1 MQPTRV
7 QDAATLRSGEDSV
20 FESDDSSVTSSLI
33 SSSSFDHTSTFAML
47 QPIPGATSNSIEYDP
62 SQVHPEWGAG
72 YEPDPNG
79 FNDNTFAFNFTSLT
93 FSKGSPT
100 DMMKTIAA
108 AAGQGWDLFA
118 NAPDPDSSRIIINDP
133 GQGNDLLIGNG
144 LQLVVGATLRDLLK
158 KNGID
163 ITNSATRKLIKGQS
177 WGKKFLS
184 QLDNLISA
192 QNGPGHMIVWNK
204 TGVMVS
210 AGDNKATMEV
220 GAGNKLYVG
229 DTNSS
234 GYDAFGTGNLQLGYN
249 EKSVTGSAALT
260 LDEGSYLSV
269 NGFLGGAADKSYAG
283 QSIGSG
289 MEDQRTGA
297 VSTQNHV
304 KMDVDGNWGLV
315 GDIRPDKPAN
325 LTRVGNNNK
334 INVGGT
340 LGVYMLA
347 SMTIGSG
354 TEISVGS
361 NGWAHTGSGVFVG
374 SGGYMSTGLGNRFTI
389 AGGMGAGYMDLSASG
404 KAAQLIIGDKNVI
417 HLTNR
422 NAGIFAAE
430 AGAFVSAG
438 DHLTL
443 TGAEISVGYGQNSMD
458 RIIDG
463 DSKYRTAHMSI
474 GNDANISLGY
484 ENLYPMANAPSFAE
498 DGVIRLDASNSLLQ
512 FGTGLALE
520 ANIISLGHYLK
531 DTSNSNFIDSDGS
544 ALAEFRV
551 GSNNSVVIG
560 SGANISLGSG
570 IVINENQGYVDLQGG
585 VLNAGYIRMGRYY
598 IENLEVPINGS
609 SYIYQDNSS
618 ASIHIGDGYQ
628 VSLTQDITIDG
639 SFDRLNIGDHVG
651 IQGSGMYLG
660 DFRGIGSE
668 TNHPTSGS
676 LISAGN
682 LTSMIIKGDINL
694 NGVSNTVMLGSQSL
708 LETTDGN
715 LNIDGINQL
724 LTIGNGGI
732 LSAAKTLLQNGSK
745 SIISVGNEGRIVASA
760 IQLIGNGET
769 FTIGDNAGI
778 SADRIIIGYRGGSL
792 TIGKNVDFDVHNFDV
807 NVSRTVT
814 LGDGATGYIGDTT
827 TVDKTVF
834 NTGNANNLEFGNI
847 SLGDNNKFNV
857 SGSIKGA
864 GISLGSN
871 TSFTAATSASVNL
884 GSGNVTLSGTG
895 NNFTLNNN
903 VTFTAGTVVADLNM
917 NNFTLGL
924 NDIYDVKKWNL
935 SNSSS
940 LAKTFTVGNG
950 ATGNFG
956 NVNLLGENVT
966 FNTGKANNLEFGNIS
981 LGDNNK
987 FNVSGSITGTGI
999 SLGSNTSFTAV
1010 TNASVNFGSGNVM
1023 LSGTGNNFI
1032 LNNNVAF
1039 TAGTVVADL
1048 NTNDF
1053 TLGSNDI
1060 YDVKGW
1066 NLSNSSSLAKT
1077 FAVADGATGNFG
1089 DVNLSGNIT
1098 FNTGNMRNLTFGNV
1112 TLSGAGNN
1120 FILNNNVAF
1129 TAGTV
1134 VADLNT
1140 NDFTLGSNDIY
1151 DVKGWNLSNS
1161 SSLAKTFAVA
1171 DGATGNF
1178 GDVNLS
1184 GNITFNTGNM
1194 RNLTFGNVT
1203 LSGAGNNFILNNNV
1217 AFTAG
1222 TVVADLNTNDFTL
1235 GSNDIYDVKGWNLS
1249 NSSSLAKTFAV
1260 ADGATGNF
1268 GDVNLTGMV
1277 NFSTG
1282 LANNLTLDT
1291 VMLNKNASI
1300 NLDGTYVTVHN
1311 LNMSNGGVA
1320 NLNYN
1325 SAESNVVSLSN
1336 VTLSGNGRIKI
1347 AQNSEVDIG
1356 SLTMDGVNPGV
1367 IELDNDAVLNIR
1379 SINATNVGTDMP
1391 TIIIHNGARVI
1402 VNGQQI
1408 TRSSSSND
1416 LIADFNNEANG
1427 VYEYHGSIEDVD
1439 GHLVIKN
1446 FKLDDHLLFENDT
1459 GSSDVNTFYTCY
1471 KDGIL
1476 SIIHNDGKTSKTIA
1490 SFRYDAGDSNQAL
1503 PNVNI
1508 VRGSDGNSYFDI
1520 TKCFLLGTNI
1530 LTSKGEKSVES
1541 LSVGDE
1547 VVAICNNGR
1556 INRKIVWIG
1565 KTDISVD
1572 QGKNRNDLYPVCI
1585 KAHAF
1590 GLNKPH
1596 RDLYLTPEHTVY
1608 IDGGLIP
1615 VRMLVN
1621 GRSIVI
1627 DKSRDKFQI
1636 YHVETEQHSILL
1648 SENLMTESY
1657 LNTDDKYLFD
1667 NDIVN
1672 FGLEFN
1678 EHAGHKSWE
1687 NDAAA
1692 PLTVSRS
1699 KVEPIWNRL
1708 DRRATQLGYKPI
1720 IKRAITRNPD
1730 LCLITDK
1737 GKKIKPVHFKDNI
1750 YSFFIPDGTYVVAM
1764 NSKTSLPS
1772 DVIGPFIDDRRT
1784 LGVLVS
1790 KISVISNRTL
1800 IMFPTDIS
1808 ELSGWHSIE
1817 PDRTDRW
1824 TMGLAQ
1830 LPIEITRFGTGK
1842 KLIRVELTDTASYFV
1857 EDDINEMMKL
1867 A

>member
-33 SSSSFDHTSTFAML
+33 SSSGFDHTSTFAML

-93 FSKGSPT
+93 FSKKSPT

-210 AGDNKATMEV
+210 AGNNKATMEV

-325 LTRVGNNNK
+325 WTRVGNNNK

-347 SMTIGSG
+347 SMTIGSD

-404 KAAQLIIGDKNVI
+404 KAAQLIIGDDNVI

-458 RIIDG
+458 RIIDE
-463 DSKYRTAHMSI
+463 DSKYRTAYMSI

-531 DTSNSNFIDSDGS
+531 DTSNSNFIDSDGN

-682 LTSMIIKGDINL
+682 LTSMTIRGDINL
-694 NGVSNTVMLGSQSL
+694 NGSANSVMLGSQSL

-724 LTIGNGGI
+724 LTIGSGGI

-745 SIISVGNEGRIVASA
+745 SIISVGNEGRIVASTV
-760 IQLIGNGET
+760 QLIGNGET

-871 TSFTAATSASVNL
+871 TSFTAVTSASVNL

-940 LAKTFTVGNG
+940 LAKTFAVADG

-956 NVNLLGENVT
+956 DVNLSGNIT
-966 FNTGKANNLEFGNIS
+966 FNTGNMRNLTFGN
-981 LGDNNK
+981 
-987 FNVSGSITGTGI
+987 
-999 SLGSNTSFTAV
+999 V
-1010 TNASVNFGSGNVM
+1010 T
-1023 LSGTGNNFI
+1023 LSGAGNNFI

-1039 TAGTVVADL
+1039 TAGTVTADL

-1134 VADLNT
+1134 T
-1140 NDFTLGSNDIY
+1140 
-1151 DVKGWNLSNS
+1151 
-1161 SSLAKTFAVA
+1161 
-1171 DGATGNF
+1171 
-1178 GDVNLS
+1178 
-1184 GNITFNTGNM
+1184 
-1194 RNLTFGNVT
+1194 
-1203 LSGAGNNFILNNNV
+1203 
-1217 AFTAG
+1217 
-1222 TVVADLNTNDFTL
+1222 ADLNTNDFTL

-1282 LANNLTLDT
+1282 LANNLILDT
-1291 VMLNKNASI
+1291 VMLNKNSSI

-1311 LNMSNGGVA
+1311 LDMSNGGVA

-1336 VTLSGNGRIKI
+1336 VILSGNGRIKI

-1408 TRSSSSND
+1408 TRSSSLND

-1459 GSSDVNTFYTCY
+1459 GSSDVNTFYTSY

-1572 QGKNRNDLYPVCI
+1572 QGKNRYDLYPVCI

-1692 PLTVSRS
+1692 PLTVSRG

-1708 DRRATQLGYKPI
+1708 DRRATQLGYKPV

-1808 ELSGWHSIE
+1808 ELSGWHGIE

-1842 KLIRVELTDTASYFV
+1842 KLIRIELADTASYFV
-1857 EDDINEMMKL
+1857 EDDISEMMKL

>member
-33 SSSSFDHTSTFAML
+33 SSSGFDHTSTFAML

-93 FSKGSPT
+93 FSKKSPT

-210 AGDNKATMEV
+210 AGNNKATMEV

-325 LTRVGNNNK
+325 WTRVGNNNK

-347 SMTIGSG
+347 SMTIGSD

-404 KAAQLIIGDKNVI
+404 KAAQLIIGDDNVI

-458 RIIDG
+458 RIIDE
-463 DSKYRTAHMSI
+463 DSKYRTAYMSI

-531 DTSNSNFIDSDGS
+531 DTSNSNFIDSDGN

-682 LTSMIIKGDINL
+682 LTSMTIRGDINL
-694 NGVSNTVMLGSQSL
+694 NGSANSVMLGSQSL

-724 LTIGNGGI
+724 LTIGSGGI

-745 SIISVGNEGRIVASA
+745 SIISVGNEGRIVASTV
-760 IQLIGNGET
+760 QLIGNGET

-871 TSFTAATSASVNL
+871 TSFTAVTSASVNL

-940 LAKTFTVGNG
+940 LAKTFAVADG

-956 NVNLLGENVT
+956 DVNLSGNIT
-966 FNTGKANNLEFGNIS
+966 FNTGNMRNLTFGN
-981 LGDNNK
+981 
-987 FNVSGSITGTGI
+987 
-999 SLGSNTSFTAV
+999 V
-1010 TNASVNFGSGNVM
+1010 T

-1039 TAGTVVADL
+1039 TAGTVTADL

-1112 TLSGAGNN
+1112 TLSGTGNN

-1134 VADLNT
+1134 T
-1140 NDFTLGSNDIY
+1140 
-1151 DVKGWNLSNS
+1151 
-1161 SSLAKTFAVA
+1161 
-1171 DGATGNF
+1171 
-1178 GDVNLS
+1178 
-1184 GNITFNTGNM
+1184 
-1194 RNLTFGNVT
+1194 
-1203 LSGAGNNFILNNNV
+1203 
-1217 AFTAG
+1217 
-1222 TVVADLNTNDFTL
+1222 ADLNTNDFTL

-1282 LANNLTLDT
+1282 LANNLILDT
-1291 VMLNKNASI
+1291 VMLNKNSSI

-1311 LNMSNGGVA
+1311 LDMSNGGVA

-1336 VTLSGNGRIKI
+1336 VILSGNGRIKI

-1408 TRSSSSND
+1408 TRSSSLND

-1459 GSSDVNTFYTCY
+1459 GSSDVNTFYTSY

-1572 QGKNRNDLYPVCI
+1572 QGKNRYDLYPVCI

-1692 PLTVSRS
+1692 PLTVSRG

-1708 DRRATQLGYKPI
+1708 DRRATQLGYKPV

-1808 ELSGWHSIE
+1808 ELSGWHGIE

-1842 KLIRVELTDTASYFV
+1842 KLIRIELADTASYFV
-1857 EDDINEMMKL
+1857 EDDISEMMKL

>member
-33 SSSSFDHTSTFAML
+33 SSSGFDHTSTFAML

-62 SQVHPEWGAG
+62 SQAHPEWGSG

-93 FSKGSPT
+93 FSKKSPT

-118 NAPDPDSSRIIINDP
+118 NAPDPDSSRIVINDP

-158 KNGID
+158 KNGIN

-210 AGDNKATMEV
+210 AGNNKATMEV

-325 LTRVGNNNK
+325 WTRVGNNNK

-347 SMTIGSG
+347 SMTIGSD

-374 SGGYMSTGLGNRFTI
+374 SGGYMSTGWRNRFTI

-404 KAAQLIIGDKNVI
+404 KAAQLIIGDDNVI

-438 DHLTL
+438 DHLSL

-651 IQGSGMYLG
+651 IQGNGMYLG

-682 LTSMIIKGDINL
+682 LTSMTISGDINL
-694 NGVSNTVMLGSQSL
+694 NGSANSVMLGSQSL
-708 LETTDGN
+708 LETTEGN

-1039 TAGTVVADL
+1039 TAGTVTADL

-1089 DVNLSGNIT
+1089 DVNLSGNIM

-1134 VADLNT
+1134 TADLNA

-1184 GNITFNTGNM
+1184 
-1194 RNLTFGNVT
+1194 
-1203 LSGAGNNFILNNNV
+1203 
-1217 AFTAG
+1217 
-1222 TVVADLNTNDFTL
+1222 
-1235 GSNDIYDVKGWNLS
+1235 
-1249 NSSSLAKTFAV
+1249 
-1260 ADGATGNF
+1260 
-1268 GDVNLTGMV
+1268 GMV

-1356 SLTMDGVNPGV
+1356 SLTMDGINPGV

-1459 GSSDVNTFYTCY
+1459 GSSDVNTFYTSY
-1471 KDGIL
+1471 KEGIL

-1530 LTSKGEKSVES
+1530 LTSKGEKPVES

-1572 QGKNRNDLYPVCI
+1572 QGKNRYDLYPVCI

-1627 DKSRDKFQI
+1627 DKSWDKFQI

-1692 PLTVSRS
+1692 PLTVSRG

-1708 DRRATQLGYKPI
+1708 DRRATQLGYKPV

-1808 ELSGWHSIE
+1808 ELSGWHGIE

-1842 KLIRVELTDTASYFV
+1842 KLIRIELADTASYFV
-1857 EDDINEMMKL
+1857 EDDISEMMKL

>member
-33 SSSSFDHTSTFAML
+33 SSSGFDHTSTFAML
-47 QPIPGATSNSIEYDP
+47 QPIPGATSNSIKYDP
-62 SQVHPEWGAG
+62 SQAHPEWGAG

-93 FSKGSPT
+93 FSKRSPT
-100 DMMKTIAA
+100 DMMSTIAA

-210 AGDNKATMEV
+210 AGNNKATMEV

-325 LTRVGNNNK
+325 WTRVGNNNK

-347 SMTIGSG
+347 SMTIGSD

-374 SGGYMSTGLGNRFTI
+374 SGGYMSTGLRNRFTI

-404 KAAQLIIGDKNVI
+404 KAAQLIIGDDNVI

-438 DHLTL
+438 DHLSL

-463 DSKYRTAHMSI
+463 DSKYRTAYMSI

-639 SFDRLNIGDHVG
+639 SFDRLNIGDNVG
-651 IQGSGMYLG
+651 IQGNGMYLG
-660 DFRGIGSE
+660 DFRGIASE

-694 NGVSNTVMLGSQSL
+694 NGSANSVMLGSQSL
-708 LETTDGN
+708 LETTEGN

-1039 TAGTVVADL
+1039 TAGTV
-1048 NTNDF
+1048 T
-1053 TLGSNDI
+1053 
-1060 YDVKGW
+1060 
-1066 NLSNSSSLAKT
+1066 
-1077 FAVADGATGNFG
+1077 
-1089 DVNLSGNIT
+1089 
-1098 FNTGNMRNLTFGNV
+1098 
-1112 TLSGAGNN
+1112 
-1120 FILNNNVAF
+1120 
-1129 TAGTV
+1129 
-1134 VADLNT
+1134 
-1140 NDFTLGSNDIY
+1140 
-1151 DVKGWNLSNS
+1151 
-1161 SSLAKTFAVA
+1161 
-1171 DGATGNF
+1171 
-1178 GDVNLS
+1178 
-1184 GNITFNTGNM
+1184 
-1194 RNLTFGNVT
+1194 
-1203 LSGAGNNFILNNNV
+1203 
-1217 AFTAG
+1217 
-1222 TVVADLNTNDFTL
+1222 ADLNTNDFTL

-1268 GDVNLTGMV
+1268 GDVNLTGTV

-1311 LNMSNGGVA
+1311 LDMSNGGVA

-1325 SAESNVVSLSN
+1325 SAESNVVSLSH
-1336 VTLSGNGRIKI
+1336 VILSGNGRIKI

-1356 SLTMDGVNPGV
+1356 SLTMDGINPGV

-1459 GSSDVNTFYTCY
+1459 GSSDVNTFYTSY

-1530 LTSKGEKSVES
+1530 LTSKGEKPVES

-1572 QGKNRNDLYPVCI
+1572 QGKNRYDLYPVCI

-1692 PLTVSRS
+1692 PLTVSRG

-1708 DRRATQLGYKPI
+1708 DRRATQLGYKPV

-1808 ELSGWHSIE
+1808 ELSGWHGIE

-1842 KLIRVELTDTASYFV
+1842 KLIRIELADTASYFV
-1857 EDDINEMMKL
+1857 EDDISEMMKL

>member
-20 FESDDSSVTSSLI
+20 PESDDSSATSSLI

-62 SQVHPEWGAG
+62 SQAHPEWGSG

-93 FSKGSPT
+93 FSMTDPT
-100 DMMKTIAA
+100 DMMSTIAA

-118 NAPDPDSSRIIINDP
+118 NALDPDSSRIVINDP
-133 GQGNDLLIGNG
+133 DQGNDLLIGDG

-158 KNGID
+158 KNGVD
-163 ITNSATRKLIKGQS
+163 ITNPIVRELIKEQDWGQ
-177 WGKKFLS
+177 KFLS
-184 QLDNLISA
+184 QIDNLISA
-192 QNGPGHMIVWNK
+192 QNGPGHMIIWNK

-220 GAGNKLYVG
+220 RAGNKLYVG

-249 EKSVTGSAALT
+249 EKSATGSASLI

-289 MEDQRTGA
+289 MENQRTGA

-325 LTRVGNNNK
+325 WTRVGNNNK

-347 SMTIGSG
+347 SMTIGSD

-404 KAAQLIIGDKNVI
+404 KAAQLIIGDDNVI

-430 AGAFVSAG
+430 AGASVTVG
-438 DHLTL
+438 DNLTL

-458 RIIDG
+458 RIIDE
-463 DSKYRTAHMSI
+463 DSKYRTAYMSI

-531 DTSNSNFIDSDGS
+531 DTSNSNFIDSDGN

-609 SYIYQDNSS
+609 SYIYRNNSS

-639 SFDRLNIGDHVG
+639 SFDRLNIGDNVG
-651 IQGSGMYLG
+651 IQGNGMYLG

-668 TNHPTSGS
+668 TNHPTSRS

-682 LTSMIIKGDINL
+682 LTSMTISGDINL
-694 NGVSNTVMLGSQSL
+694 NGNANSVMLGSQSL

-745 SIISVGNEGRIVASA
+745 SIISVGNEGRIVASTV
-760 IQLIGNGET
+760 QLIGNGET

-778 SADRIIIGYRGGSL
+778 STDRIIIGYRGGSL
-792 TIGKNVDFDVHNFDV
+792 TIGKNVDFDVHYFDV

-864 GISLGSN
+864 GINLGSN
-871 TSFTAATSASVNL
+871 TSFTAATNASVNF
-884 GSGNVTLSGTG
+884 GSGNVTLSDK
-895 NNFTLNNN
+895 NNSFKLNDN
-903 VTFTAGTVVADLNM
+903 VTFTAGTVTADLNT
-917 NNFTLGL
+917 NNFILGS
-924 NDIYDVKKWNL
+924 NDFYDLRGWNL
-935 SNSSS
+935 SNTSGP
-940 LAKTFTVGNG
+940 AKTFTVGNG
-950 ATGNFG
+950 AIGNFG

-966 FNTGKANNLEFGNIS
+966 FNTGNANNLEFGNIS

-999 SLGSNTSFTAV
+999 SLGSNTSFTAA
-1010 TNASVNFGSGNVM
+1010 TNASVNLGSGNVT

-1039 TAGTVVADL
+1039 TAGTV
-1048 NTNDF
+1048 T
-1053 TLGSNDI
+1053 
-1060 YDVKGW
+1060 
-1066 NLSNSSSLAKT
+1066 
-1077 FAVADGATGNFG
+1077 
-1089 DVNLSGNIT
+1089 
-1098 FNTGNMRNLTFGNV
+1098 
-1112 TLSGAGNN
+1112 
-1120 FILNNNVAF
+1120 
-1129 TAGTV
+1129 
-1134 VADLNT
+1134 
-1140 NDFTLGSNDIY
+1140 
-1151 DVKGWNLSNS
+1151 
-1161 SSLAKTFAVA
+1161 
-1171 DGATGNF
+1171 
-1178 GDVNLS
+1178 
-1184 GNITFNTGNM
+1184 
-1194 RNLTFGNVT
+1194 
-1203 LSGAGNNFILNNNV
+1203 
-1217 AFTAG
+1217 
-1222 TVVADLNTNDFTL
+1222 ADLNTNDFTL

-1311 LNMSNGGVA
+1311 LDMSNGGVA

-1336 VTLSGNGRIKI
+1336 VILSGNGRIKI

-1356 SLTMDGVNPGV
+1356 SLTMDGINPGV

-1459 GSSDVNTFYTCY
+1459 GSSDVNTFYTSY

-1476 SIIHNDGKTSKTIA
+1476 SIIHNDGKTSKIIA

-1530 LTSKGEKSVES
+1530 LTSKGEKPVES

-1708 DRRATQLGYKPI
+1708 DRRATQLGYKPV

>member
-1 MQPTRV
+1 
-7 QDAATLRSGEDSV
+7 
-20 FESDDSSVTSSLI
+20 
-33 SSSSFDHTSTFAML
+33 
-47 QPIPGATSNSIEYDP
+47 
-62 SQVHPEWGAG
+62 
-72 YEPDPNG
+72 
-79 FNDNTFAFNFTSLT
+79 
-93 FSKGSPT
+93 
-100 DMMKTIAA
+100 
-108 AAGQGWDLFA
+108 
-118 NAPDPDSSRIIINDP
+118 
-133 GQGNDLLIGNG
+133 
-144 LQLVVGATLRDLLK
+144 
-158 KNGID
+158 
-163 ITNSATRKLIKGQS
+163 
-177 WGKKFLS
+177 
-184 QLDNLISA
+184 
-192 QNGPGHMIVWNK
+192 
-204 TGVMVS
+204 
-210 AGDNKATMEV
+210 
-220 GAGNKLYVG
+220 
-229 DTNSS
+229 
-234 GYDAFGTGNLQLGYN
+234 
-249 EKSVTGSAALT
+249 
-260 LDEGSYLSV
+260 
-269 NGFLGGAADKSYAG
+269 
-283 QSIGSG
+283 
-289 MEDQRTGA
+289 
-297 VSTQNHV
+297 
-304 KMDVDGNWGLV
+304 
-315 GDIRPDKPAN
+315 
-325 LTRVGNNNK
+325 
-334 INVGGT
+334 
-340 LGVYMLA
+340 MLA

-374 SGGYMSTGLGNRFTI
+374 SGGYMSTGLRNRFTI

-404 KAAQLIIGDKNVI
+404 KAAQLIIGDDNVI

-430 AGAFVSAG
+430 AGASVTVG
-438 DHLTL
+438 DSLTL

-458 RIIDG
+458 RIIDE
-463 DSKYRTAHMSI
+463 DSKYRTAYMSI

-484 ENLYPMANAPSFAE
+484 DGLYPMANAPSFAE

-512 FGTGLALE
+512 FGTGLALK

-531 DTSNSNFIDSDGS
+531 DTSNSNFIDSDGN

-609 SYIYQDNSS
+609 SYIYRNNSS

-639 SFDRLNIGDHVG
+639 SFDRLNIGDNVG
-651 IQGSGMYLG
+651 IQGNGMYLG

-668 TNHPTSGS
+668 TNHPTSRS

-682 LTSMIIKGDINL
+682 LTSMTISGDINL
-694 NGVSNTVMLGSQSL
+694 NGNANSVMLGNQSL

-745 SIISVGNEGRIVASA
+745 SIISVGNEGRIVASTV
-760 IQLIGNGET
+760 QLIGNGET

-792 TIGKNVDFDVHNFDV
+792 TIGKNVDFDVHYFDV

-864 GISLGSN
+864 GINLGSN
-871 TSFTAATSASVNL
+871 TSFTAATNASVNF
-884 GSGNVTLSGTG
+884 GSGNVTLSDK
-895 NNFTLNNN
+895 NNSFKLNDN
-903 VTFTAGTVVADLNM
+903 VTFTAGTVTADLNT
-917 NNFTLGL
+917 NNFILGS
-924 NDIYDVKKWNL
+924 NDFYDLRGWNL
-935 SNSSS
+935 SNTSGP
-940 LAKTFTVGNG
+940 AKTFTVGNG

-966 FNTGKANNLEFGNIS
+966 FNTGNANNLEFGNIS

-999 SLGSNTSFTAV
+999 SLGSNTSFTAA
-1010 TNASVNFGSGNVM
+1010 TNASVNLGGGNVT

-1039 TAGTVVADL
+1039 TAGTVTADL
-1048 NTNDF
+1048 NTNNF
-1053 TLGSNDI
+1053 TLGS
-1060 YDVKGW
+1060 
-1066 NLSNSSSLAKT
+1066 S
-1077 FAVADGATGNFG
+1077 
-1089 DVNLSGNIT
+1089 
-1098 FNTGNMRNLTFGNV
+1098 
-1112 TLSGAGNN
+1112 
-1120 FILNNNVAF
+1120 
-1129 TAGTV
+1129 
-1134 VADLNT
+1134 
-1140 NDFTLGSNDIY
+1140 
-1151 DVKGWNLSNS
+1151 
-1161 SSLAKTFAVA
+1161 
-1171 DGATGNF
+1171 
-1178 GDVNLS
+1178 
-1184 GNITFNTGNM
+1184 
-1194 RNLTFGNVT
+1194 
-1203 LSGAGNNFILNNNV
+1203 
-1217 AFTAG
+1217 
-1222 TVVADLNTNDFTL
+1222 
-1235 GSNDIYDVKGWNLS
+1235 DIYDVKGWNLS

-1282 LANNLTLDT
+1282 LANNLILDT
-1291 VMLNKNASI
+1291 VMLNKNSSI

-1311 LNMSNGGVA
+1311 LDMSNGGVA

-1336 VTLSGNGRIKI
+1336 VILSGNGRIKI

-1408 TRSSSSND
+1408 TRSSSLND

-1459 GSSDVNTFYTCY
+1459 GSSDVNTFYTSY

-1572 QGKNRNDLYPVCI
+1572 QGKNRYDLYPVCI

-1692 PLTVSRS
+1692 PLTVSRG

-1708 DRRATQLGYKPI
+1708 DRRATQLGYKPV

-1808 ELSGWHSIE
+1808 ELSGWHGIE

-1842 KLIRVELTDTASYFV
+1842 KLIRIELADTASYFV
-1857 EDDINEMMKL
+1857 EDDISEMMKL

>member
-20 FESDDSSVTSSLI
+20 FESGDSSVTSSLI
-33 SSSSFDHTSTFAML
+33 SSSGFDHTSTFAML

-62 SQVHPEWGAG
+62 SQAHPEWGSG

-118 NAPDPDSSRIIINDP
+118 NAPDPDSSRIVINDP

-325 LTRVGNNNK
+325 WTRVGNNNK

-347 SMTIGSG
+347 SMTIGSD

-374 SGGYMSTGLGNRFTI
+374 SGGYMSTGLRNRFTI

-404 KAAQLIIGDKNVI
+404 KAAQLIIGDDNVI

-438 DHLTL
+438 DRLTL

-484 ENLYPMANAPSFAE
+484 DGLYPMANAPSFAE

-531 DTSNSNFIDSDGS
+531 DTSNSNFIDSDGN

-1039 TAGTVVADL
+1039 TAGTVTADL

-1134 VADLNT
+1134 T
-1140 NDFTLGSNDIY
+1140 
-1151 DVKGWNLSNS
+1151 
-1161 SSLAKTFAVA
+1161 
-1171 DGATGNF
+1171 
-1178 GDVNLS
+1178 
-1184 GNITFNTGNM
+1184 
-1194 RNLTFGNVT
+1194 
-1203 LSGAGNNFILNNNV
+1203 
-1217 AFTAG
+1217 
-1222 TVVADLNTNDFTL
+1222 ADLNTNDFTL

-1530 LTSKGEKSVES
+1530 LTSKGEKPVES

-1572 QGKNRNDLYPVCI
+1572 QGKNKNDLYPVCI

-1708 DRRATQLGYKPI
+1708 DRRATQLGYKPV

-1857 EDDINEMMKL
+1857 EDDISEMMKL

>member
-1 MQPTRV
+1 MKLMQPTRV

-33 SSSSFDHTSTFAML
+33 SSSGFDHTSTFAML
-47 QPIPGATSNSIEYDP
+47 QPIPGATSNSIKYDP
-62 SQVHPEWGAG
+62 SQAHPEWGAG

-93 FSKGSPT
+93 FSKRSPT
-100 DMMKTIAA
+100 DMMSTIAA

-210 AGDNKATMEV
+210 AGNNKATMEV

-325 LTRVGNNNK
+325 WTRVGNNNK

-347 SMTIGSG
+347 SMTIGSD

-374 SGGYMSTGLGNRFTI
+374 SGGYMSTGLRNRFTI

-404 KAAQLIIGDKNVI
+404 KAAQLIIGDDNVI

-438 DHLTL
+438 DHLSL

-463 DSKYRTAHMSI
+463 DSKYRTAYMSI

-639 SFDRLNIGDHVG
+639 SFDRLNIGDNVG
-651 IQGSGMYLG
+651 IQGNGMYLG
-660 DFRGIGSE
+660 DFRGIASE

-694 NGVSNTVMLGSQSL
+694 NGSANSVMLGSQSL
-708 LETTDGN
+708 LETTEGN

-1039 TAGTVVADL
+1039 TAGTV
-1048 NTNDF
+1048 T
-1053 TLGSNDI
+1053 
-1060 YDVKGW
+1060 
-1066 NLSNSSSLAKT
+1066 
-1077 FAVADGATGNFG
+1077 
-1089 DVNLSGNIT
+1089 
-1098 FNTGNMRNLTFGNV
+1098 
-1112 TLSGAGNN
+1112 
-1120 FILNNNVAF
+1120 
-1129 TAGTV
+1129 
-1134 VADLNT
+1134 
-1140 NDFTLGSNDIY
+1140 
-1151 DVKGWNLSNS
+1151 
-1161 SSLAKTFAVA
+1161 
-1171 DGATGNF
+1171 
-1178 GDVNLS
+1178 
-1184 GNITFNTGNM
+1184 
-1194 RNLTFGNVT
+1194 
-1203 LSGAGNNFILNNNV
+1203 
-1217 AFTAG
+1217 
-1222 TVVADLNTNDFTL
+1222 ADLNTNDFTL

-1268 GDVNLTGMV
+1268 GDVNLTGTV

-1311 LNMSNGGVA
+1311 LDMSNGGVA

-1325 SAESNVVSLSN
+1325 SAESNVVSLSH
-1336 VTLSGNGRIKI
+1336 VILSGNGRIKI

-1356 SLTMDGVNPGV
+1356 SLTMDGINPGV

-1459 GSSDVNTFYTCY
+1459 GSSDVNTFYTSY

-1530 LTSKGEKSVES
+1530 LTSKGEKPVES

-1572 QGKNRNDLYPVCI
+1572 QGKNRYDLYPVCI

-1692 PLTVSRS
+1692 PLTVSRG

-1708 DRRATQLGYKPI
+1708 DRRATQLGYKPV

-1808 ELSGWHSIE
+1808 ELSGWHGIE

-1842 KLIRVELTDTASYFV
+1842 KLIRIELADTASYFV
-1857 EDDINEMMKL
+1857 EDDISEMMKL

>member
-20 FESDDSSVTSSLI
+20 PVSDDSSVTSSLI

-62 SQVHPEWGAG
+62 SQAHPEWGSG

-93 FSKGSPT
+93 FSMTDPT
-100 DMMKTIAA
+100 DMMSTIAA

-118 NAPDPDSSRIIINDP
+118 NALDPDSSRIVINDP
-133 GQGNDLLIGNG
+133 GQGNDLLIGDG

-158 KNGID
+158 KNGVD
-163 ITNSATRKLIKGQS
+163 ITNPIVRKLIKEQDWGQ
-177 WGKKFLS
+177 KFLS
-184 QLDNLISA
+184 QIDNLISA
-192 QNGPGHMIVWNK
+192 QNGPGHMIIWNK

-220 GAGNKLYVG
+220 RAGNKLYVG

-249 EKSVTGSAALT
+249 EKSATGSASLI

-289 MEDQRTGA
+289 MENQRTGA

-325 LTRVGNNNK
+325 WTRVGNNNK

-347 SMTIGSG
+347 SMTIGSD

-404 KAAQLIIGDKNVI
+404 KAAQLIIGDDNVI

-430 AGAFVSAG
+430 AGASVTVG
-438 DHLTL
+438 DSLTL

-458 RIIDG
+458 RIIDE
-463 DSKYRTAHMSI
+463 DSKYRTAYMSI

-531 DTSNSNFIDSDGS
+531 DTSNSNFIDSDGN

-609 SYIYQDNSS
+609 SYIYRNNSS

-639 SFDRLNIGDHVG
+639 SFDRLNIGDNVG
-651 IQGSGMYLG
+651 IQGNGMYLG

-668 TNHPTSGS
+668 TNHPTSRS

-682 LTSMIIKGDINL
+682 LTSMTISGDINL
-694 NGVSNTVMLGSQSL
+694 NGNANSVMLGSQSL

-745 SIISVGNEGRIVASA
+745 SIISIGNEGRIVASTV
-760 IQLIGNGET
+760 QLIGNGET

-792 TIGKNVDFDVHNFDV
+792 TIGKNVDFDVHYFDV

-864 GISLGSN
+864 GINLGSN
-871 TSFTAATSASVNL
+871 TSFTAATNASVNF
-884 GSGNVTLSGTG
+884 GSGNVTLSDK
-895 NNFTLNNN
+895 NNSFKLNDN
-903 VTFTAGTVVADLNM
+903 VTFTAGTVTADLNT
-917 NNFTLGL
+917 NNFILGS
-924 NDIYDVKKWNL
+924 NDFYDLRGWNL
-935 SNSSS
+935 SNTSGS
-940 LAKTFTVGNG
+940 AKTFTVGNG

-956 NVNLLGENVT
+956 NINLLGENVT
-966 FNTGKANNLEFGNIS
+966 FNTGNANNLEFGNIS
-981 LGDNNK
+981 LGNNNK

-999 SLGSNTSFTAV
+999 SLGSNTLFTAV
-1010 TNASVNFGSGNVM
+1010 TNASVNLGSGNVT

-1039 TAGTVVADL
+1039 TAGTV
-1048 NTNDF
+1048 T
-1053 TLGSNDI
+1053 
-1060 YDVKGW
+1060 
-1066 NLSNSSSLAKT
+1066 
-1077 FAVADGATGNFG
+1077 
-1089 DVNLSGNIT
+1089 
-1098 FNTGNMRNLTFGNV
+1098 
-1112 TLSGAGNN
+1112 
-1120 FILNNNVAF
+1120 
-1129 TAGTV
+1129 
-1134 VADLNT
+1134 
-1140 NDFTLGSNDIY
+1140 
-1151 DVKGWNLSNS
+1151 
-1161 SSLAKTFAVA
+1161 
-1171 DGATGNF
+1171 
-1178 GDVNLS
+1178 
-1184 GNITFNTGNM
+1184 
-1194 RNLTFGNVT
+1194 
-1203 LSGAGNNFILNNNV
+1203 
-1217 AFTAG
+1217 
-1222 TVVADLNTNDFTL
+1222 ADLNTNDFTL

-1268 GDVNLTGMV
+1268 GDVNLTGTV

-1311 LNMSNGGVA
+1311 LDMSNGGVA

-1325 SAESNVVSLSN
+1325 SAESNVVSLSH
-1336 VTLSGNGRIKI
+1336 VILSGNGRIKI

-1356 SLTMDGVNPGV
+1356 SLTMDGINPGV

-1459 GSSDVNTFYTCY
+1459 GSSDVNTFYTSY

-1530 LTSKGEKSVES
+1530 LTSKGEKPVES

-1565 KTDISVD
+1565 KMDISVD
-1572 QGKNRNDLYPVCI
+1572 QGKNRYDLYPVCI

-1708 DRRATQLGYKPI
+1708 DRRATQLGYKPV

-1808 ELSGWHSIE
+1808 ELSGWHGIE

-1857 EDDINEMMKL
+1857 EDDISEMMKL

>member
-20 FESDDSSVTSSLI
+20 PESDNSSVTSSLI
-33 SSSSFDHTSTFAML
+33 SFSSFDHTSTFAML

-62 SQVHPEWGAG
+62 SQAHPEWGSG

-93 FSKGSPT
+93 FSMTDPT
-100 DMMKTIAA
+100 DMMSTIAA

-118 NAPDPDSSRIIINDP
+118 NALDPDSSRIVINDP
-133 GQGNDLLIGNG
+133 GQGNDLLIGDG

-158 KNGID
+158 KNGVD
-163 ITNSATRKLIKGQS
+163 ITNPIVRKLIKEQDWGQ
-177 WGKKFLS
+177 KFLS
-184 QLDNLISA
+184 QIDNLISA
-192 QNGPGHMIVWNK
+192 QNGPGHMIIWNK

-220 GAGNKLYVG
+220 RAGNKLYVG

-249 EKSVTGSAALT
+249 EKSATGSASLI

-289 MEDQRTGA
+289 MENQRTGA

-325 LTRVGNNNK
+325 WTRVGNNNK

-347 SMTIGSG
+347 SMTIGSD

-404 KAAQLIIGDKNVI
+404 KAAQLIIGDDNVI

-430 AGAFVSAG
+430 AGASVTVG
-438 DHLTL
+438 DNLTL

-458 RIIDG
+458 RIIDE
-463 DSKYRTAHMSI
+463 DSKYRTAYMSI

-531 DTSNSNFIDSDGS
+531 DTSNSNFIDSDGN
-544 ALAEFRV
+544 ALAEFKV

-609 SYIYQDNSS
+609 SYIYQNNSS

-639 SFDRLNIGDHVG
+639 SFDRLNIGDNVG
-651 IQGSGMYLG
+651 IQGNGMYLG

-668 TNHPTSGS
+668 TNHPTSRS

-682 LTSMIIKGDINL
+682 LTSMTISGDIIL
-694 NGVSNTVMLGSQSL
+694 NGNANSVMLGSQSL

-724 LTIGNGGI
+724 LTIGNGGV

-871 TSFTAATSASVNL
+871 TSFTAATNASVNL
-884 GSGNVTLSGTG
+884 GGGNVTLSNK
-895 NNFTLNNN
+895 NNSFKLNDN
-903 VTFTAGTVVADLNM
+903 VTFTAGTVTADLNT
-917 NNFTLGL
+917 NNFILGS
-924 NDIYDVKKWNL
+924 NDFYDLRGWNL
-935 SNSSS
+935 SNTSGP
-940 LAKTFTVGNG
+940 AKTFTVGNG

-956 NVNLLGENVT
+956 NVNLLGKNVT
-966 FNTGKANNLEFGNIS
+966 FNTGNANNLEFGNIS

-1010 TNASVNFGSGNVM
+1010 TNASVNLGGGNVT

-1039 TAGTVVADL
+1039 TAGTV
-1048 NTNDF
+1048 T
-1053 TLGSNDI
+1053 
-1060 YDVKGW
+1060 
-1066 NLSNSSSLAKT
+1066 
-1077 FAVADGATGNFG
+1077 
-1089 DVNLSGNIT
+1089 
-1098 FNTGNMRNLTFGNV
+1098 
-1112 TLSGAGNN
+1112 
-1120 FILNNNVAF
+1120 
-1129 TAGTV
+1129 
-1134 VADLNT
+1134 
-1140 NDFTLGSNDIY
+1140 
-1151 DVKGWNLSNS
+1151 
-1161 SSLAKTFAVA
+1161 
-1171 DGATGNF
+1171 
-1178 GDVNLS
+1178 
-1184 GNITFNTGNM
+1184 
-1194 RNLTFGNVT
+1194 
-1203 LSGAGNNFILNNNV
+1203 
-1217 AFTAG
+1217 
-1222 TVVADLNTNDFTL
+1222 ADLNTNDFTL

-1282 LANNLTLDT
+1282 LANNLILDT

-1311 LNMSNGGVA
+1311 LDMSNGGVA

-1336 VTLSGNGRIKI
+1336 VILSGNGRIKI

-1530 LTSKGEKSVES
+1530 LTSKGEKPVES

-1667 NDIVN
+1667 SDIVN

-1708 DRRATQLGYKPI
+1708 DRRATQLGYKPV

>member
-20 FESDDSSVTSSLI
+20 SESDDSSVTSSLI

-62 SQVHPEWGAG
+62 SQAHPEWGSG

-93 FSKGSPT
+93 FSMTDPT
-100 DMMKTIAA
+100 DMMSTIAA

-118 NAPDPDSSRIIINDP
+118 NALDPDSSRIVINDP
-133 GQGNDLLIGNG
+133 GQGNDLLIGDG

-158 KNGID
+158 KNGVD
-163 ITNSATRKLIKGQS
+163 ITNPIVRKLIKEQDWGQ
-177 WGKKFLS
+177 KFLS
-184 QLDNLISA
+184 QIDNLISA
-192 QNGPGHMIVWNK
+192 QNGPGHMIIWNK

-220 GAGNKLYVG
+220 RAGNKLYVG

-249 EKSVTGSAALT
+249 EKSATGSASLI

-289 MEDQRTGA
+289 MENQRTGA

-325 LTRVGNNNK
+325 WTRVGNNNK

-347 SMTIGSG
+347 SMTIGSD

-404 KAAQLIIGDKNVI
+404 KAAQLIIGDDNVI

-430 AGAFVSAG
+430 AGASVTVG
-438 DHLTL
+438 DNLTL

-458 RIIDG
+458 RIIDE
-463 DSKYRTAHMSI
+463 DSKYRTAYMSI

-531 DTSNSNFIDSDGS
+531 DTSNSNFIDSDGN

-609 SYIYQDNSS
+609 SYIYRNNSS

-639 SFDRLNIGDHVG
+639 SFDRLNIGDNVG
-651 IQGSGMYLG
+651 IQGNGMYLG

-668 TNHPTSGS
+668 TNHPTSRS

-682 LTSMIIKGDINL
+682 LTSMTISGDINL
-694 NGVSNTVMLGSQSL
+694 NGNANSVMLGSQSL

-745 SIISVGNEGRIVASA
+745 SIISIGNEGRIVASTV
-760 IQLIGNGET
+760 QLIGNGET
-769 FTIGDNAGI
+769 FTIGDNAAI

-792 TIGKNVDFDVHNFDV
+792 TIGKNVDFDVHYFDV

-864 GISLGSN
+864 GINLGSN
-871 TSFTAATSASVNL
+871 TSFTAATNASVNF
-884 GSGNVTLSGTG
+884 GSGNVTLSDK
-895 NNFTLNNN
+895 NNSFKLNDN
-903 VTFTAGTVVADLNM
+903 VTFTAGTVTADLNT
-917 NNFTLGL
+917 NNFILGS
-924 NDIYDVKKWNL
+924 NDFYDLRGWNL
-935 SNSSS
+935 SNTSGP
-940 LAKTFTVGNG
+940 AKTFTVGNV

-966 FNTGKANNLEFGNIS
+966 FNTGNANNLEFGNIS

-1010 TNASVNFGSGNVM
+1010 TNASVNLGGGNVT

-1039 TAGTVVADL
+1039 TAG
-1048 NTNDF
+1048 
-1053 TLGSNDI
+1053 
-1060 YDVKGW
+1060 
-1066 NLSNSSSLAKT
+1066 
-1077 FAVADGATGNFG
+1077 
-1089 DVNLSGNIT
+1089 
-1098 FNTGNMRNLTFGNV
+1098 MV
-1112 TLSGAGNN
+1112 T
-1120 FILNNNVAF
+1120 
-1129 TAGTV
+1129 
-1134 VADLNT
+1134 
-1140 NDFTLGSNDIY
+1140 
-1151 DVKGWNLSNS
+1151 
-1161 SSLAKTFAVA
+1161 
-1171 DGATGNF
+1171 
-1178 GDVNLS
+1178 
-1184 GNITFNTGNM
+1184 
-1194 RNLTFGNVT
+1194 
-1203 LSGAGNNFILNNNV
+1203 
-1217 AFTAG
+1217 
-1222 TVVADLNTNDFTL
+1222 ADLNTNDFTL

-1268 GDVNLTGMV
+1268 GDVNLTGTV

-1311 LNMSNGGVA
+1311 LDMSNGGVA

-1336 VTLSGNGRIKI
+1336 VILSGNGRIKI

-1356 SLTMDGVNPGV
+1356 SLTMDGINPGV

-1391 TIIIHNGARVI
+1391 TVIIHNGARVI

-1459 GSSDVNTFYTCY
+1459 GSSDVNTFYTSY

-1530 LTSKGEKSVES
+1530 LTSKGEKPVES

-1572 QGKNRNDLYPVCI
+1572 QGKNKNDLYPVCI

-1627 DKSRDKFQI
+1627 DKFRDKFQI

-1708 DRRATQLGYKPI
+1708 DRRATQLGYKPV

-1842 KLIRVELTDTASYFV
+1842 KLIRVELTDTASYLV

>member
-20 FESDDSSVTSSLI
+20 FESDDSSATSSLI

-249 EKSVTGSAALT
+249 EKSATGSAALT

-297 VSTQNHV
+297 VSTQNHL

-325 LTRVGNNNK
+325 WTRVGNNNK

-404 KAAQLIIGDKNVI
+404 KAAQLIIGDDNVI

-422 NAGIFAAE
+422 NAGIFVAE
-430 AGAFVSAG
+430 AGASVTVG
-438 DHLTL
+438 DSLTL

-458 RIIDG
+458 RIIDE
-463 DSKYRTAHMSI
+463 DSKYRTAYMSI

-531 DTSNSNFIDSDGS
+531 DTSNSNFIDSDGN

-668 TNHPTSGS
+668 TNHPTSRS

-682 LTSMIIKGDINL
+682 LTSMTISGDINL
-694 NGVSNTVMLGSQSL
+694 NGNANSVMLGSQSL

-760 IQLIGNGET
+760 IQLIGNDET

-864 GISLGSN
+864 GINLGSN

-1010 TNASVNFGSGNVM
+1010 TNASVNLGGGNVT

-1039 TAGTVVADL
+1039 TAGTVAADL
-1048 NTNDF
+1048 NANNF
-1053 TLGSNDI
+1053 TLGLNDI

-1089 DVNLSGNIT
+1089 DVNLTGNIA
-1098 FNTGNMRNLTFGNV
+1098 FNTGNMSNLTFGNV
-1112 TLSGAGNN
+1112 TLSGTGNN

-1134 VADLNT
+1134 AADLNA
-1140 NDFTLGSNDIY
+1140 NNFTLG
-1151 DVKGWNLSNS
+1151 L
-1161 SSLAKTFAVA
+1161 
-1171 DGATGNF
+1171 
-1178 GDVNLS
+1178 
-1184 GNITFNTGNM
+1184 
-1194 RNLTFGNVT
+1194 
-1203 LSGAGNNFILNNNV
+1203 
-1217 AFTAG
+1217 
-1222 TVVADLNTNDFTL
+1222 
-1235 GSNDIYDVKGWNLS
+1235 NDIYDVKGWNLS

-1282 LANNLTLDT
+1282 LANNLILDT

-1311 LNMSNGGVA
+1311 LDMSNGGVA

-1336 VTLSGNGRIKI
+1336 VILSGNGRIKI

-1459 GSSDVNTFYTCY
+1459 GSSDVNTFYTSY

-1490 SFRYDAGDSNQAL
+1490 SFRYDAGESNQAL

-1530 LTSKGEKSVES
+1530 LTSKGEKPVES

-1708 DRRATQLGYKPI
+1708 DRRATQLGYKPV

-1808 ELSGWHSIE
+1808 ELSGWHGIE

-1842 KLIRVELTDTASYFV
+1842 KLIRVDLTDTASYFV

>member
-20 FESDDSSVTSSLI
+20 PESDDSSVTSSLI

-62 SQVHPEWGAG
+62 SQAHPEWGSG

-93 FSKGSPT
+93 FSMTDPT
-100 DMMKTIAA
+100 DMMSTIAA

-118 NAPDPDSSRIIINDP
+118 NALDPDSSRIVINDP
-133 GQGNDLLIGNG
+133 GQGNDLLIGDG

-158 KNGID
+158 KNGVD
-163 ITNSATRKLIKGQS
+163 ITNPIVRKLIKEQDWGQ
-177 WGKKFLS
+177 KFLS
-184 QLDNLISA
+184 QIDNLISA
-192 QNGPGHMIVWNK
+192 QNGPGHMIIWNK

-220 GAGNKLYVG
+220 RAGNKLYVG

-249 EKSVTGSAALT
+249 EKSATGSASLI

-289 MEDQRTGA
+289 MENQRTGA

-325 LTRVGNNNK
+325 WTRVGNNNK

-347 SMTIGSG
+347 SMTIGSD

-374 SGGYMSTGLGNRFTI
+374 SGGYMSTGFGNRFII

-404 KAAQLIIGDKNVI
+404 KAAQLIIGDDNVI

-430 AGAFVSAG
+430 AGASVTVG
-438 DHLTL
+438 DSLTL

-458 RIIDG
+458 RIIDE
-463 DSKYRTAHMSI
+463 DSKYRTAYMSI
-474 GNDANISLGY
+474 GKDANISLGY

-512 FGTGLALE
+512 FGTGLALK

-531 DTSNSNFIDSDGS
+531 DTSNSNFIDSDGN

-609 SYIYQDNSS
+609 SYIYRNNSS

-639 SFDRLNIGDHVG
+639 SFDRLNIGDNVG
-651 IQGSGMYLG
+651 IQGNGMYLG

-668 TNHPTSGS
+668 TNHPTSRS

-682 LTSMIIKGDINL
+682 LTSMTISGDINL
-694 NGVSNTVMLGSQSL
+694 NGNANSVMLGSQSL

-760 IQLIGNGET
+760 VQLIGNGET

-792 TIGKNVDFDVHNFDV
+792 TIGKNVDFDVHYFDV
-807 NVSRTVT
+807 NVSRTVA

-847 SLGDNNKFNV
+847 FLGDNNKFNV

-864 GISLGSN
+864 GINLGSK
-871 TSFTAATSASVNL
+871 TSFTAATNASVNF
-884 GSGNVTLSGTG
+884 GSGNVTLSDK
-895 NNFTLNNN
+895 NNSFKLNDN
-903 VTFTAGTVVADLNM
+903 VTFTAGTVTADLNT
-917 NNFTLGL
+917 NNFILGS
-924 NDIYDVKKWNL
+924 NDFYDLRGWNL
-935 SNSSS
+935 SNTSGP
-940 LAKTFTVGNG
+940 AKTFTVGNG

-966 FNTGKANNLEFGNIS
+966 FNTGNANNLEFGNIS

-987 FNVSGSITGTGI
+987 FNVSGSIKGAGI
-999 SLGSNTSFTAV
+999 NLGSNTSFAAV
-1010 TNASVNFGSGNVM
+1010 TNASVNLGSGNVM

-1039 TAGTVVADL
+1039 TAGTV
-1048 NTNDF
+1048 T
-1053 TLGSNDI
+1053 
-1060 YDVKGW
+1060 
-1066 NLSNSSSLAKT
+1066 
-1077 FAVADGATGNFG
+1077 
-1089 DVNLSGNIT
+1089 
-1098 FNTGNMRNLTFGNV
+1098 
-1112 TLSGAGNN
+1112 
-1120 FILNNNVAF
+1120 
-1129 TAGTV
+1129 
-1134 VADLNT
+1134 
-1140 NDFTLGSNDIY
+1140 
-1151 DVKGWNLSNS
+1151 
-1161 SSLAKTFAVA
+1161 
-1171 DGATGNF
+1171 
-1178 GDVNLS
+1178 
-1184 GNITFNTGNM
+1184 
-1194 RNLTFGNVT
+1194 
-1203 LSGAGNNFILNNNV
+1203 
-1217 AFTAG
+1217 
-1222 TVVADLNTNDFTL
+1222 ADLNTNDFTL

-1268 GDVNLTGMV
+1268 GDVNLTGTV

-1311 LNMSNGGVA
+1311 LDMSNGGVA

-1336 VTLSGNGRIKI
+1336 VILSGNGRIKI

-1356 SLTMDGVNPGV
+1356 SLTMDGINPGV

-1508 VRGSDGNSYFDI
+1508 IRGSDGNSYFDI

-1530 LTSKGEKSVES
+1530 LTSKGEKPVES

-1572 QGKNRNDLYPVCI
+1572 QGKNKNDLYPVCI

-1627 DKSRDKFQI
+1627 DKFRDKFQI

-1708 DRRATQLGYKPI
+1708 DRRATQLGYKPV

-1842 KLIRVELTDTASYFV
+1842 KLIRVELTDTASYLV

>member
-20 FESDDSSVTSSLI
+20 PESDDSSVI

-62 SQVHPEWGAG
+62 SQAHPEWGSG

-93 FSKGSPT
+93 FSMTDPT
-100 DMMKTIAA
+100 DMMSTIAA

-118 NAPDPDSSRIIINDP
+118 NALDPDSSRIVINDP
-133 GQGNDLLIGNG
+133 GQGNDLLIGDG

-158 KNGID
+158 KNGVD
-163 ITNSATRKLIKGQS
+163 ITNPIVRKLIKEQDWGQ
-177 WGKKFLS
+177 KFLS
-184 QLDNLISA
+184 QIDNLISA
-192 QNGPGHMIVWNK
+192 QNGPGHMIIWNK

-220 GAGNKLYVG
+220 RAGNKLYVG

-249 EKSVTGSAALT
+249 EKSATGSASLI

-289 MEDQRTGA
+289 MENQRTGA

-325 LTRVGNNNK
+325 WTRVGNNNK

-347 SMTIGSG
+347 SMTIGSD

-404 KAAQLIIGDKNVI
+404 KAAQLIIGDDNVI

-430 AGAFVSAG
+430 AGASVTVG
-438 DHLTL
+438 DSLTL

-458 RIIDG
+458 RIIDE
-463 DSKYRTAHMSI
+463 DSKYRTAYMSI

-531 DTSNSNFIDSDGS
+531 DTSNSNFIDSDGN

-609 SYIYQDNSS
+609 SYIYRNNSS

-639 SFDRLNIGDHVG
+639 SFDRLNIGDNVG
-651 IQGSGMYLG
+651 IQGNGMYLG

-668 TNHPTSGS
+668 TNHPTSRS

-682 LTSMIIKGDINL
+682 LTSMTISGDINL
-694 NGVSNTVMLGSQSL
+694 NGNANSVMLGSQSL

-760 IQLIGNGET
+760 VQLIGNGET

-792 TIGKNVDFDVHNFDV
+792 TIGKNVDFDVHYFDV
-807 NVSRTVT
+807 NVSRTVA

-847 SLGDNNKFNV
+847 FLGDNNKFNV

-864 GISLGSN
+864 GINLGSK
-871 TSFTAATSASVNL
+871 TSFTAATNASVNF
-884 GSGNVTLSGTG
+884 GSGNVTLSDK
-895 NNFTLNNN
+895 NNSFKLNDN
-903 VTFTAGTVVADLNM
+903 VTFTAGTVTADLNT
-917 NNFTLGL
+917 NNFILGS
-924 NDIYDVKKWNL
+924 NDFYDLRGWNL
-935 SNSSS
+935 SNTSGP
-940 LAKTFTVGNG
+940 AKTFTVGNG

-966 FNTGKANNLEFGNIS
+966 FNTGNANNLEFGNIS

-987 FNVSGSITGTGI
+987 FNVSGSIKGAGI
-999 SLGSNTSFTAV
+999 NLGSNTSFTAV
-1010 TNASVNFGSGNVM
+1010 TNASVNLGSGNVM

-1039 TAGTVVADL
+1039 TAGTV
-1048 NTNDF
+1048 T
-1053 TLGSNDI
+1053 
-1060 YDVKGW
+1060 
-1066 NLSNSSSLAKT
+1066 
-1077 FAVADGATGNFG
+1077 
-1089 DVNLSGNIT
+1089 
-1098 FNTGNMRNLTFGNV
+1098 
-1112 TLSGAGNN
+1112 
-1120 FILNNNVAF
+1120 
-1129 TAGTV
+1129 
-1134 VADLNT
+1134 
-1140 NDFTLGSNDIY
+1140 
-1151 DVKGWNLSNS
+1151 
-1161 SSLAKTFAVA
+1161 
-1171 DGATGNF
+1171 
-1178 GDVNLS
+1178 
-1184 GNITFNTGNM
+1184 
-1194 RNLTFGNVT
+1194 
-1203 LSGAGNNFILNNNV
+1203 
-1217 AFTAG
+1217 
-1222 TVVADLNTNDFTL
+1222 ADLNTNDFTL

-1268 GDVNLTGMV
+1268 GDVNLTGTV

-1311 LNMSNGGVA
+1311 LDMSNGGVA

-1336 VTLSGNGRIKI
+1336 VILSGNGRIKI

-1356 SLTMDGVNPGV
+1356 SLTMDGINPGV

-1530 LTSKGEKSVES
+1530 LTSKGEKPVES

-1572 QGKNRNDLYPVCI
+1572 QGKNKNDLYPVCI

-1621 GRSIVI
+1621 GRSIII
-1627 DKSRDKFQI
+1627 DKFRDKFQI

-1708 DRRATQLGYKPI
+1708 DRRATQLGYKPV

-1842 KLIRVELTDTASYFV
+1842 KLIRVELTDTASYLV